1 MRGIFYKRKMDT
13 MYLEKE
19 IFPVWFISVF
29 LLLIF
34 SFYLVRVRDIN
45 RPIRSV
51 VMVSRLSPRLLS
63 IDKYG
68 KVNGYEYEL
77 AQRLADILG
86 CTVILEILPKH
97 SDIDRYVEQ
106 GRADLS
112 VDLSAPASSASG
124 LVSLGPFLI
133 NKKINLNLSWSKKFH
148 SIAIKEE
155 EHYWKIDP
163 NRNPLLLKKLISFHD
178 SLSSSGDL
186 KRLQKKF
193 FDDYWSRNFYNINH
207 FIRDVRNKL
216 PRYRKMFIAAAR
228 QTHLDWRVLAAL
240 AYQESHWNV
249 YAKSPTGVTGFMQL
263 TDQTAKELSLKKVRS
278 IQNEITAAAKYL
290 SSIKKNIVGESDR
303 QKLWTAI
310 AAYNIGL
317 SHVPNYIEAERIGY
331 HPDGKEKLC
340 GSLHARVKQAI
351 LTVEKVKTYYI
362 LLQSMEKSID

>member
-29 LLLIF
+29 LLLLF
-34 SFYLVRVRDIN
+34 SFYLVRMRDN
-45 RPIRSV
+45 SLPIRSV
-51 VMVSRLSPRLLS
+51 IVVSRLSPRLLS

-77 AQRLADILG
+77 VQRLADVLG
-86 CTVILEILPKH
+86 CTVVLEILPKY
-97 SDIDRYVEQ
+97 SNINKYVEQ

-112 VDLSAPASSASG
+112 IDLSDQDDASN
-124 LVSLGPFLI
+124 LVSLGPFLVS
-133 NKKINLNLSWSKKFH
+133 KKINLNLSWSKK
-148 SIAIKEE
+148 SRPISIKEE
-155 EHYWKIDP
+155 KHYWKIDSD
-163 NRNPLLLKKLISFHD
+163 RNPLLLKKLISFHD
-178 SLSSSGDL
+178 DLTSSGDL
-186 KRLQKKF
+186 KRIQKKF
-193 FDDYWSRNFYNINH
+193 LDSYWSRNLYNINH

-216 PRYRKMFIAAAR
+216 PRYKKMFIAAAQ
-228 QTHLDWRVLAAL
+228 QTNLDWRILAAL

-290 SSIKKNIVGESDR
+290 SSIKKNLAGENDH

-317 SHVPNYIEAERIGY
+317 SHVSHYIEAERIGY

-351 LTVEKVKTYYI
+351 LTVEKVKTYYL
-362 LLQSMEKSID
+362 LLQSMEKSIDK